1 MVLKEG
7 WSLARDSFTNKSEG
21 KGVVLKEGWSLEK
34 DSFTN
39 KSEGTGFRESGF
51 KSVLVLGKRFIYK

>member
-7 WSLARDSFTNKSEG
+7 WSLERDSFTNKSEG
-21 KGVVLKEGWSLEK
+21 RGVVLKEEWSLER

-39 KSEGTGFRESGF
+39 KSEGRGVS
-51 KSVLVLGKRFIYK
+51 